1 MFAGVC
7 RPLLYG
13 HSDCDRARHAT
24 TTTLLTMAQGTKIV
38 FGDKYH
44 SSARFFIRYT
54 YNYNIMISKKGE
66 TVAATLTLHV
76 GSRRGHCNTRRRQLA
91 NLAVSTERSTKV
103 ATSQLP
109 I

>member
-7 RPLLYG
+7 RP
-13 HSDCDRARHAT
+13 HNDCDRARHAT

-54 YNYNIMISKKGE
+54 CNIMISKKGE

-76 GSRRGHCNTRRRQLA
+76 GSRRGHCNIHRRQLA
-91 NLAVSTERSTKV
+91 NLAASTQRSTKV